1 MHIDPILSLG
11 IIFIS
16 GFLILRFINKVRLPA
31 ITGDLILGII
41 IGEEFLN
48 LVSRHLLSASGVI
61 SNIVLGLIAFSI
73 GRNFLVDRFRKIGKN
88 VFLISIFEALGTWIV
103 VTVAFHF
110 LLKQPFYL
118 SLIFGA
124 IASATAPAATVMV
137 IREYRAQG
145 LFTNV
150 LLGVVAIDDAWCLMI
165 FSLSLALARTL
176 ALHLGGTLLLF
187 EALLKGI
194 LEIFGAIGVGIALGF
209 IFSGLSTL
217 VRTQAGLT
225 LYTLGFL
232 LLSIGIALHLHLSIL
247 LTAMVLGATVV
258 NLLKEEERFF
268 ASLKSI
274 EYPLYL
280 LFFVLAGANL
290 ELVSLKHVGILGA
303 FYLVTRVV
311 GKIIGA
317 RIGAII
323 SRSPKNI
330 QHYIG
335 FGLIPQAGV
344 ALGVALI
351 AKANFQRVGGL
362 IMDTIIGTT
371 VVYELVGPIV
381 TKWALSRAG
390 DIKKK
395 I

>member
-1 MHIDPILSLG
+1 LHIDPILSLG